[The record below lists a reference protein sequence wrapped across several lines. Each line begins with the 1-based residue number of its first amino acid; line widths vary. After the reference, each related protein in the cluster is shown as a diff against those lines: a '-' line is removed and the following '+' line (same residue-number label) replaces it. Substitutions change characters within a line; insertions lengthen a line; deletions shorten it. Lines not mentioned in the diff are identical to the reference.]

1 MYIRSQTTYSLNL
14 LLITYLVIVSLIFC
28 DTLFPVLL
36 LHSLV
41 LRNLKR
47 QIIFIH
53 TKDYLAITL
62 KRRIAYM
69 IETVYHLRTVL
80 PVKYVLKW
88 QAEFLVTFTFY
99 SHRNKLSIFVCLD
112 KILYTYLIRKLSHYF
127 CLFEFV

>member
-14 LLITYLVIVSLIFC
+14 LLITYIVIVSLIFC
-28 DTLFPVLL
+28 DTLFPFLL

-53 TKDYLAITL
+53 TKDYLENTL

-69 IETVYHLRTVL
+69 IETIYHLRTVL
-80 PVKYVLKW
+80 PVGLGVHILSLLLDR
-88 QAEFLVTFTFY
+88 QNFL
-99 SHRNKLSIFVCLD
+99 
-112 KILYTYLIRKLSHYF
+112 
-127 CLFEFV
+127 